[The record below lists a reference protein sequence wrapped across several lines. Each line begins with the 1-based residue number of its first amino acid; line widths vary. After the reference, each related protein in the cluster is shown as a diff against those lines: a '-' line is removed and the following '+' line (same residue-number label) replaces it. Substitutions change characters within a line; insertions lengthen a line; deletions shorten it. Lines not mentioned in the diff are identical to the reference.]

1 VPPSLPNSQFNNDFA
16 AILRFF
22 YRWGPQVQ
30 LALQSTADTYTIAR
44 ARAGEPQQPMKYSR
58 RLTLWSLLLGV
69 TATAAGSDSDAIPGG
84 MAVFGTTP

>member
-1 VPPSLPNSQFNNDFA
+1 
-16 AILRFF
+16 
-22 YRWGPQVQ
+22 
-30 LALQSTADTYTIAR
+30 
-44 ARAGEPQQPMKYSR
+44 MKYSR